1 MHVVLGRG
9 AVKDLLA
16 VYRLVIT
23 LEQEASMVHLCDI
36 KTEMGELHLLNV
48 VFERHEI
55 LAVVLVTQ
63 VVCLLPH
70 IFGPKV
76 TRVAPGTIVLLTA
89 PRVSDADESVLIS
102 VGVGDLKS
110 VHDREG
116 VSVGQSELIRVLVAP
131 CSIVT
136 PRCHHHVVGIAGD

>member
-55 LAVVLVTQ
+55 LAVVLATQ
-63 VVCLLPH
+63 VVCLLPQ
-70 IFGPKV
+70 F
-76 TRVAPGTIVLLTA
+76 
-89 PRVSDADESVLIS
+89 
-102 VGVGDLKS
+102 
-110 VHDREG
+110 
-116 VSVGQSELIRVLVAP
+116 
-131 CSIVT
+131 
-136 PRCHHHVVGIAGD
+136 